1 MHTKAISLC
10 YFSGMKAVVLL
21 ILSALFIAGSMA
33 HACGFL
39 AMRGA
44 LKIARWFR
52 EEEAEEI
59 QF

>member
-1 MHTKAISLC
+1 
-10 YFSGMKAVVLL
+10 
-21 ILSALFIAGSMA
+21 MA